1 MPTDKKEAVASLLL
15 RLRQAGVM
23 EQRLFRAFEAIPR
36 QNFVPLIFLD
46 DSYAR
51 GAFPIEC
58 GQIMTS
64 ADQVARSL
72 LALDVT
78 SKDRVLEI
86 GTGSGYQTALLSHL
100 GLKVT
105 SLDRFRTLV
114 EKAKTRLDNLKI
126 TNVLVSHL
134 DGRDGLS
141 NALFDRIIINGAIS
155 SIPKHMIDQVASN
168 GVIVAPIGPGDG
180 LQKLTKMTKIGSR
193 FQIEELFD
201 VRMQPLKAGLAKAI

>member
-1 MPTDKKEAVASLLL
+1 MPTDKREAVASLLL
-15 RLRQAGVM
+15 RLRQAGIM

-36 QNFVPLIFLD
+36 QNFVPIIFLD

-64 ADQVARSL
+64 ADQVARCL

-78 SKDRVLEI
+78 SKDRVLEV
-86 GTGSGYQTALLSHL
+86 GTGSGYQAALLSHL

-105 SLDRFRTLV
+105 SVDRFRTLV
-114 EKAKTRLDNLKI
+114 EKARMRLDTLKI
-126 TNVLVSHL
+126 TNVLVTHA
-134 DGRDGLS
+134 DGRDGLP
-141 NALFDRIIINGAIS
+141 NALFDRIIINGAIPE
-155 SIPKHMIDQVASN
+155 IPKHLIDQVASN
-168 GVIVAPIGPGDG
+168 GIIVAPIGPGVG
-180 LQKLTKMTKIGSR
+180 AQKMTKLVKIGSR
-193 FQIEELFD
+193 FQVEEMFD